1 MSKETVLKPGQRSG
15 LIPSLK
21 TRWIIQVLHSQNS
34 YHKNAALNLQR
45 LWLTHYDHPPAP
57 HWRMEE
63 GRAILFSL
71 CWNIY
76 KAKSVIVETCV
87 NTGTN
92 INTYFLVS
100 KRFCS
105 ITGKL
110 KEHHALFF
118 SSIMIQNQEAAQ
130 NMKDL
135 QCVFD
140 TVNGS
145 PSTSAWREVVVT
157 GFFLFFLP
165 LCRVT
170 ITKQWERQCTLQRV
184 TDFFVYLQNIV
195 TRLTPSCRQPLSSSR
210 LAQDYH
216 PHVTIK
222 RFPR

>member
-1 MSKETVLKPGQRSG
+1 MLKPGQRSG
-15 LIPSLK
+15 QIPSLK

-34 YHKNAALNLQR
+34 YHKNTALNLQR

-63 GRAILFSL
+63 GRVILFSL

-105 ITGKL
+105 STGKL

-118 SSIMIQNQEAAQ
+118 PASRSKTKQQHRIWKIYNVS
-130 NMKDL
+130 L
-135 QCVFD
+135 
-140 TVNGS
+140 T
-145 PSTSAWREVVVT
+145 STMDHHLPPLDVKLLSLA
-157 GFFLFFLP
+157 FFIFLP

-184 TDFFVYLQNIV
+184 TDLFVYLQNIV
-195 TRLTPSCRQPLSSSR
+195 TRLTPSCRQPLSSSL